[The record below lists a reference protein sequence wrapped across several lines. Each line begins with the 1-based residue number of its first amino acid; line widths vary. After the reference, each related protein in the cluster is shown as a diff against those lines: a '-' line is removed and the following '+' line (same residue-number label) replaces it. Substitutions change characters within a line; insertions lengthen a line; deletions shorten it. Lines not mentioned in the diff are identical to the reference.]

1 MFITKRAQVARL
13 FPSFYRGD
21 ASLRRQVWHRPVW
34 FCSSPSPQTS
44 GLTWGPVGSLPS
56 FSAWSRWYVCLHEG
70 LLHPPRL
77 RFVNAPH
84 SRQRVAAMNKTR
96 KDIKNNL
103 CSGWGQVSLHKRK
116 SCFQCLMPN
125 VSLNKKKQRSL
136 LHIKPDNDMHVRNYI
151 KKTLTLFQS
160 VHVIH
165 LHVIHSHVI
174 LYKLMLRKSHLIM
187 FNRLSENYI
196 LYVCFDSKSKWK
208 TITFILIVR
217 EHLLCGIRDEDGNF
231 LPLPSPW
238 THVYSLYIVY
248 L

>member
-70 LLHPPRL
+70 LLHPPVYASSTPHTLASAWLQWTKREKTL
-77 RFVNAPH
+77 KIIFVLVEDRFH
-84 SRQRVAAMNKTR
+84 STR
-96 KDIKNNL
+96 EKA
-103 CSGWGQVSLHKRK
+103 VSSA
-116 SCFQCLMPN
+116 SCQTFLWTR
-125 VSLNKKKQRSL
+125 KKQRSL
-136 LHIKPDNDMHVRNYI
+136 LHIKPDNDMHARNYI